1 MSKKKKLNLKL
12 FENTATLIKVVHLE
26 KRKQGQRGPFHTEL
40 LCLCVFL
47 AGGRVEVP

>member
-26 KRKQGQRGPFHTEL
+26 KKGNKARGVLFTL
-40 LCLCVFL
+40 NFCVCVYFL
-47 AGGRVEVP
+47 QEVE